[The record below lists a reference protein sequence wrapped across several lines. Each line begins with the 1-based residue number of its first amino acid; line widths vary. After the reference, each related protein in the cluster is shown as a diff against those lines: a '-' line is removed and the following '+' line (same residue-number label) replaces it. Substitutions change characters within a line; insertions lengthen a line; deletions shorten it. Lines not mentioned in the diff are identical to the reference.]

1 MDELGTDLRGIRMC
15 EFVEDGQGLM
25 PGLVCGGGVAIAVVD
40 VAEAGEGHSFEVA
53 VAEFAPQCDRTLV
66 IGDGLIGVAVVV
78 GGRWPRRCGGRLRGR
93 DRGLDIHRQNGPVH
107 GRLRIDHR
115 ISQPEL
121 TRSTLTRC

>member
-66 IGDGLIGVAVVV
+66 IGDGLTGWPWWWEGVGLAGVVAGCAVEIEASTSTAKMV
-78 GGRWPRRCGGRLRGR
+78 RCTADCGS
-93 DRGLDIHRQNGPVH
+93 ITESHNPN
-107 GRLRIDHR
+107 
-115 ISQPEL
+115 
-121 TRSTLTRC
+121 